1 MIAITFFCSKL
12 SNPVKDLTKL
22 KIDIIPIKTDN
33 KRPEIA
39 NSIKLL
45 WFLLAMQFEIHG
57 Q

>member
-12 SNPVKDLTKL
+12 SSPVNDLTKF

-33 KRPEIA
+33 RRPEIA
-39 NSIKLL
+39 NNIKLL
-45 WFLLAMQFEIHG
+45 WFLLAMQLEIHG